1 MLKKI
6 IYILILLIGI
16 NFTSFAQ
23 IKNPAQ
29 GEPIAKLIRPYPIP
43 ATTAINFEFLYG
55 YDKTFTLQI
64 YNFMGKNVY
73 EITKMPTRITIPLV
87 DFYRGIYVYQLR
99 DKEGKIIDSG
109 KFQVVKKFS
118 LIHRFTLP
126 VQSKI

>member
-73 EITKMPTRITIPLV
+73 EIAKMPTRITIPLV

-109 KFQVVKKFS
+109 KFQVVK
-118 LIHRFTLP
+118 
-126 VQSKI
+126 

>member
-1 MLKKI
+1 MLNKI

-23 IKNPAQ
+23 TRNLSQ

-55 YDKTFTLQI
+55 HDIKFTLQI

-73 EITKMPTRITIPLV
+73 EVNKMPNRITIPLD

-109 KFQVVKKFS
+109 KFQVVK
-118 LIHRFTLP
+118 
-126 VQSKI
+126 

>member
-1 MLKKI
+1 MNKI

-23 IKNPAQ
+23 TKNLTQ
-29 GEPIAKLIRPYPIP
+29 GEPIAKLLKPYPIP

-55 YDKTFTLQI
+55 YDKSFTLQI
-64 YNFMGKNVY
+64 YNFMGKNVN
-73 EITKMPTRITIPLV
+73 EITKISPRITLPLD

-109 KFQVVKKFS
+109 KFQVVK
-118 LIHRFTLP
+118 
-126 VQSKI
+126 